1 MGEKNQNKKNMQH
14 KNAITNG
21 VVIITVYVESLRKRS
36 IKKTNNP
43 NPRYKISKSY
53 DRRAQLLAYSRELR
67 KNALS
72 EEKVEQQIPSNE
84 SLPRTKS
91 KKPISLAERVQIC
104 FSTSRTQW
112 MYECVEPK
120 ESNEMNRHKKRKG
133 SGKICY
139 SFVRKLKSLF
149 KKLSRKEK
157 FNGKED

>member
-21 VVIITVYVESLRKRS
+21 VVIITVYVESLRTRS
-36 IKKTNNP
+36 IKKTNKP
-43 NPRYKISKSY
+43 HPRYKISKSY

-91 KKPISLAERVQIC
+91 KKPISLAQRVQIC
-104 FSTSRTQW
+104 FPTSRTQC
-112 MYECVEPK
+112 MYERVEPK
-120 ESNEMNRHKKRKG
+120 ESNEMNRNKKRKG
-133 SGKICY
+133 SGKICN
-139 SFVRKLKSLF
+139 SFLRKLKRLF
-149 KKLSRKEK
+149 KKLSCKEK